1 MTRAGSP
8 SMTQLPSHY
17 DKLNVSKNAA
27 DNVIRAAYKALM
39 QQYHPDKYAGAKQEA
54 LQISK
59 DINRSFET
67 LIDPVKRSQYDRWL
81 AEQENQAAAVTT
93 INYLHGGIKTR
104 LSKASEI
111 TTKPKAKTAPFV
123 ETNSAPTTARSFAAK
138 PRSSGLAHFLKRLIQ
153 PCKRLLKQPAARVLL
168 RIQRKSNPKVAA
180 SLAPKTRLPTL
191 SERAYDLFEQ
201 SRYAEIKPLARRGDP
216 IAMLMLA
223 AMYDRG
229 CGLAKDPQQANH
241 WYQLTHRSLQ
251 PLAENGDAVAQ
262 FFLGVMYRDGFGVF
276 PDQPQALLWLNKA
289 VAQAYAK
296 AQYAMACLYL
306 SGETIPKNKVTA
318 IFLLTQ
324 AGLQGLVDA
333 QSRLGVMY
341 EAEAVECKD
350 GNLEIQNKAYYW
362 YSKAA
367 EQGDYF
373 SQFALGKMYAYGKG
387 APRNILKAIYWYTKA
402 AEQGWVFAPS
412 ALAAIYAC
420 GAGGVPQDYLLAYM
434 WWAIAAAMGHQ
445 HAGHNIDEIALKMSA
460 RQVDKAH
467 SLATDWLKK
476 HSAAN

>member
-1 MTRAGSP
+1 MP
-8 SMTQLPSHY
+8 QLRSHY

-39 QQYHPDKYAGAKQEA
+39 QHYHPDKYAGAKQDA

-67 LIDPVKRSQYDRWL
+67 LIDPAKRSQYDRWL
-81 AEQENQAAAVTT
+81 AEQENQAATVTT
-93 INYLHGGIKTR
+93 INYLQGGIKTR
-104 LSKASEI
+104 HSKASEI
-111 TTKPKAKTAPFV
+111 AAKPKAETTPLV
-123 ETNSAPTTARSFAAK
+123 EINSAPTCVRSFAAK
-138 PRSSGLAHFLKRLIQ
+138 TQSSGLANILRSLLK
-153 PCKRLLKQPAARVLL
+153 PCKRLLKQPASGVLL
-168 RIQRKSNPKVAA
+168 RIQRKSKPIQAEIFA
-180 SLAPKTRLPTL
+180 SKTRLPTL

-229 CGLAKDPQQANH
+229 CGLVKDSQQANY
-241 WYQLTHRSLQ
+241 WYQLTYRALQ
-251 PLAENGDAVAQ
+251 PLAESGDAVAQ
-262 FFLGVMYRDGFGVF
+262 FFLGVMYRDGLGIF

-289 VAQAYAK
+289 VVQANAK
-296 AQYAMACLYL
+296 AQYAVACLYL
-306 SGETIPKNKVTA
+306 SCETVPKNQSAA

-341 EAEAVECKD
+341 EAEAAENTA
-350 GNLEIQNKAYYW
+350 GSLEIQKKAYYW

-373 SQFALGKMYAYGKG
+373 SQFALGKMYAYGSC
-387 APRNILKAIYWYTKA
+387 APRNMLKAIYWYTKA
-402 AEQGWVFAPS
+402 AEQGWVFAQS
-412 ALAAIYAC
+412 AMAAIYER
-420 GAGGVPQDYLLAYM
+420 GAGGIPQDYLLAYM
-434 WWAIAAAMGHQ
+434 WWAIAAAMGHT
-445 HAGHNIDEIALKMSA
+445 HAGQNKDEIALKMTA

-467 SLATDWLKK
+467 SLAIDWLKK